1 MAAKREKTRTPGI
14 FKRGDRYV
22 FSYRDAEGKQR
33 WGESCR
39 TLEEARR
46 AKAARTT
53 DIERGEH
60 EERSRVTLHEYARAW
75 VKRYQGRGRH
85 GFREATRDEYE
96 RLLEAYVLRYFSAS
110 LRVTEITPSRIA
122 EFVAWLC
129 KQTKTAPTKEDKT
142 RQVPLSDQTVR
153 NIVTP
158 LRACLATAVR
168 EGLIRS
174 NPARD
179 VDLPHRPTVEDVDEE
194 EVRAMS
200 HEELSTLLK
209 LLPERQRLF
218 FKFLA
223 VTGLRISE
231 AIALQWRHLE
241 LDGST
246 PHVKVR
252 RAYVKGRMGPPK
264 SKYGKRE
271 VPLGHAVVLALRE
284 HRKDSEWSRDDD
296 LVWSAGNG
304 ALLNQ
309 GNLRRRVLQPPR
321 EEACLEWVGFHT
333 FRHTCATLL
342 FAEGRNAVQV
352 QRWLGHHSA
361 AFTLATYVHLLEGD
375 IGEPLTL
382 PDEGGNEVVTDPTP
396 LDTTTAKESRRIS
409 SVRANP

>member
-22 FSYRDAEGKQR
+22 FSYSDAEGKQR

-129 KQTKTAPTKEDKT
+129 QQTKTAPTKEDKT

-168 EGLIRS
+168 EGLD
-174 NPARD
+174 P
-179 VDLPHRPTVEDVDEE
+179 
-194 EVRAMS
+194 
-200 HEELSTLLK
+200 
-209 LLPERQRLF
+209 
-218 FKFLA
+218 
-223 VTGLRISE
+223 
-231 AIALQWRHLE
+231 
-241 LDGST
+241 
-246 PHVKVR
+246 
-252 RAYVKGRMGPPK
+252 
-264 SKYGKRE
+264 
-271 VPLGHAVVLALRE
+271 
-284 HRKDSEWSRDDD
+284 
-296 LVWSAGNG
+296 
-304 ALLNQ
+304 
-309 GNLRRRVLQPPR
+309 LQPGP
-321 EEACLEWVGFHT
+321 
-333 FRHTCATLL
+333 
-342 FAEGRNAVQV
+342 GRGPTAPAD
-352 QRWLGHHSA
+352 RGGH
-361 AFTLATYVHLLEGD
+361 
-375 IGEPLTL
+375 
-382 PDEGGNEVVTDPTP
+382 
-396 LDTTTAKESRRIS
+396 
-409 SVRANP
+409 